1 MLKRWMGVVA
11 VALWCV
17 AGGVAVGEEKEKEH
31 KDRPVRVKVDAK
43 DVKVNINE
51 ASKTELMK
59 LAGVG
64 AGSAQKIIDYRDAHG
79 PFKKA
84 QDLEKVDGI
93 GKGVLEKN
101 SGRITVK

>member
-1 MLKRWMGVVA
+1 MMKRWMGVLA
-11 VALWCV
+11 VVLWCLS
-17 AGGVAVGEEKEKEH
+17 GGVALGEDKAK
-31 KDRPVRVKVDAK
+31 PVRVKVDDK

-64 AGSAQKIIDYRDAHG
+64 AGGAQKIIDYRDAHG

-93 GKGVLEKN
+93 GKGVIEKN
-101 SGRITVK
+101 AGRIVVK

>member
-1 MLKRWMGVVA
+1 
-11 VALWCV
+11 
-17 AGGVAVGEEKEKEH
+17 
-31 KDRPVRVKVDAK
+31 
-43 DVKVNINE
+43 VKVNINE
-51 ASKTELMK
+51 ATKTELMK

-64 AGSAQKIIDYRDAHG
+64 AGSAQKIIEYREAHG

-84 QDLEKVDGI
+84 QDLEKVDGV

>member
-1 MLKRWMGVVA
+1 MTKRWMGVVA

-17 AGGVAVGEEKEKEH
+17 AGGVAVGEEKDKE
-31 KDRPVRVKVDAK
+31 RPVRVKVDAK

-64 AGSAQKIIDYRDAHG
+64 AGSAQKNIEYREAHG

-84 QDLEKVDGI
+84 QDLEKVDGV

>member
-1 MLKRWMGVVA
+1 MTKRWMGVVA

-17 AGGVAVGEEKEKEH
+17 AGGVAVGEEKDKE
-31 KDRPVRVKVDAK
+31 RPVRVKVDAK

-51 ASKTELMK
+51 ATKTELMK

-64 AGSAQKIIDYRDAHG
+64 AGSAQKIIEYREAHG

-84 QDLEKVDGI
+84 QDLEKVDGV
-93 GKGVLEKN
+93 GKGVLEKK

>member
-1 MLKRWMGVVA
+1 MTKRWMGVVA

-17 AGGVAVGEEKEKEH
+17 AGGVAVGEEKDKE
-31 KDRPVRVKVDAK
+31 RPVRVKVDAK

-64 AGSAQKIIDYRDAHG
+64 AGSAQKIIEYREAHG

-84 QDLEKVDGI
+84 QDLEKVDGV

>member
-1 MLKRWMGVVA
+1 MVTRWMGVLA
-11 VALWCV
+11 VAMWCLS
-17 AGGVAVGEEKEKEH
+17 GGAAMAEDKPTK
-31 KDRPVRVKVDAK
+31 VKVESK
-43 DVKVNINE
+43 EGKININE

-64 AGSAQKIIDYRDAHG
+64 AGSAQKIIDFRTANG

-93 GKGVLEKN
+93 GKGVIEKN
-101 SGRITVK
+101 AGRITVK

>member
-1 MLKRWMGVVA
+1 MVTRWLGVVA
-11 VALWCV
+11 VAIWCLT
-17 AGGVAVGEEKEKEH
+17 GGAAMAEDKPDKPT
-31 KDRPVRVKVDAK
+31 KVKVDGE

-64 AGSAQKIIDYRDAHG
+64 PGGAQKIIEYREAHG

-84 QDLEKVDGI
+84 QELEKVDGI

-101 SGRITVK
+101 AGRITVK

>member
-1 MLKRWMGVVA
+1 MMKRWLGVVA

-17 AGGVAVGEEKEKEH
+17 AGGVAVGEEKDKE
-31 KDRPVRVKVDAK
+31 RPVRVKVDAK

-51 ASKTELMK
+51 ATKTELMK

-64 AGSAQKIIDYRDAHG
+64 AGSAQKIIEYREAHG

-84 QDLEKVDGI
+84 QDLEKVDGV

>member
-1 MLKRWMGVVA
+1 MMKRWMGVVA

-17 AGGVAVGEEKEKEH
+17 AGGVAVGEEKDKE
-31 KDRPVRVKVDAK
+31 RPVRVKVDAK
-43 DVKVNINE
+43 DVTVNINE
-51 ASKTELMK
+51 ATKTELMK

-64 AGSAQKIIDYRDAHG
+64 AGSAQKIIEYREAHG

-84 QDLEKVDGI
+84 QDLEKVDGV

>member
-1 MLKRWMGVVA
+1 MMKRWMGVVA

>member
-1 MLKRWMGVVA
+1 MMKRWMGVVA

-17 AGGVAVGEEKEKEH
+17 AGGVAVGEEKDKE
-31 KDRPVRVKVDAK
+31 RPVRVKVDAK

-64 AGSAQKIIDYRDAHG
+64 PGGAQKIIEYREAHG

-84 QDLEKVDGI
+84 QELEKVDGI

-101 SGRITVK
+101 AGRITVK

>member
-1 MLKRWMGVVA
+1 MVTRWLGVVA
-11 VALWCV
+11 VAMWCLT
-17 AGGVAVGEEKEKEH
+17 GGAAMAEDKPDKPT
-31 KDRPVRVKVDAK
+31 KVKVDNK

-51 ASKTELMK
+51 ASKSELMK

-64 AGSAQKIIDYRDAHG
+64 PGGAQKIIEYREAHG

-84 QDLEKVDGI
+84 QELEKVDGI

-101 SGRITVK
+101 AGRITVK

>member
-1 MLKRWMGVVA
+1 MVTRWMGVLA
-11 VALWCV
+11 VALWCL
-17 AGGVAVGEEKEKEH
+17 GGGATAAEDKAAK
-31 KDRPVRVKVDAK
+31 VKTES
-43 DVKVNINE
+43 KVNINE

-64 AGSAQKIIDYRDAHG
+64 AGSAQKIIEYREAHG

-93 GKGVLEKN
+93 GKGVIEKN
-101 SGRITVK
+101 AGRITVK

>member
-1 MLKRWMGVVA
+1 MMKRWMGVVA

-17 AGGVAVGEEKEKEH
+17 GGGAAVGEEKDHKE
-31 KDRPVRVKVDAK
+31 RPVRVKVDAK

-64 AGSAQKIIDYRDAHG
+64 AGSAQKIIEYREAHG

-84 QDLEKVDGI
+84 QDLEKVEGI

>member
-1 MLKRWMGVVA
+1 MKTRWLA
-11 VALWCV
+11 VLVMAVWCLS
-17 AGGVAVGEEKEKEH
+17 GGAAAADEK
-31 KDRPVRVKVDAK
+31 PAK
-43 DVKVNINE
+43 AKTEGKVNINE

-64 AGSAQKIIDYRDAHG
+64 AGGAQKIIEYRDAHG

-93 GKGVLEKN
+93 GKGVIEKN
-101 SGRITVK
+101 AGRIVVK

>member
-1 MLKRWMGVVA
+1 MTKRWMGVVA

-17 AGGVAVGEEKEKEH
+17 AGGVAVGEEKDKE
-31 KDRPVRVKVDAK
+31 RPVRVKVDAK

-51 ASKTELMK
+51 ATKTELIK

-64 AGSAQKIIDYRDAHG
+64 AGSAQKIIEYREAHG

-84 QDLEKVDGI
+84 QDLEKVDGV

>member
-1 MLKRWMGVVA
+1 MMKRWMGVVA

-17 AGGVAVGEEKEKEH
+17 GGGVSVAEEKEH
-31 KDRPVRVKVDAK
+31 KERPVRVKVDAK

-59 LAGVG
+59 LAGIG
-64 AGSAQKIIDYRDAHG
+64 AGSAQKIIDYREAHG

>member
-1 MLKRWMGVVA
+1 MMKRWMGVVA
-11 VALWCV
+11 VALWRV
-17 AGGVAVGEEKEKEH
+17 AGGVAVGEEKDKE
-31 KDRPVRVKVDAK
+31 RPVRVKVDAK

-51 ASKTELMK
+51 ATKTELMK

-64 AGSAQKIIDYRDAHG
+64 AGSAQKIIEYREAHG

-84 QDLEKVDGI
+84 QDLEKVDGV

>member
-1 MLKRWMGVVA
+1 MMKRWMGVVA

-17 AGGVAVGEEKEKEH
+17 AGGVAVGEEKDKE
-31 KDRPVRVKVDAK
+31 RPVRVKVDAK

-51 ASKTELMK
+51 ATKTELMK

-64 AGSAQKIIDYRDAHG
+64 AGSAQKIIEYREAHG

-84 QDLEKVDGI
+84 QDLEKVDGV
-93 GKGVLEKN
+93 GKGVLEKY

>member
-1 MLKRWMGVVA
+1 MVTRWLGVMA
-11 VALWCV
+11 VAMWCLT
-17 AGGVAVGEEKEKEH
+17 GGAAMAEDKPDKPD
-31 KDRPVRVKVDAK
+31 KPVRVKADRK

-64 AGSAQKIIDYRDAHG
+64 AGSAQKIIEYREAHG

-84 QDLEKVDGI
+84 QDLEKVEGI